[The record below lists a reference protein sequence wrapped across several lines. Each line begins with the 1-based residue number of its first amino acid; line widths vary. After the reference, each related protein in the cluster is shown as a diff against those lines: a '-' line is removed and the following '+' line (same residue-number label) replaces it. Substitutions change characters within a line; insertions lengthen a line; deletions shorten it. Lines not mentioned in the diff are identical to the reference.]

1 MILGLRPRSLDQFR
15 PTLTLIV
22 RESMLELVV
31 LGPLIL
37 ILVFAIWML
46 RKRPQSTELK
56 VARWRRLHS
65 LHCHDN
71 Q

>member
-1 MILGLRPRSLDQFR
+1 VILGLRPRSLDQFR